1 MKILRSDSTSDRA
14 AAADKWLPRRASAAP
29 AETDRNFR
37 LVKFLSRL
45 LLT

>member
-1 MKILRSDSTSDRA
+1 MKMFRSDSTSDA
-14 AAADKWLPRRASAAP
+14 GAAADKWLPCIASAAP

-37 LVKFLSRL
+37 LVKFLRRL